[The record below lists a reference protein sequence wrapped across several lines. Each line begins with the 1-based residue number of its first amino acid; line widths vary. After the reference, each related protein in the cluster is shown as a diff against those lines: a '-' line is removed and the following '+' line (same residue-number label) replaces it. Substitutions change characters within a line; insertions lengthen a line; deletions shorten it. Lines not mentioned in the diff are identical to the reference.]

1 MKYKCEMDKINDTY
15 VLIREHLLKL
25 CLLADIVEDVSW
37 QFTEVSALQAEFDE
51 AAQNDDEK
59 EHLAYALENSD
70 EHFCVGVVF
79 WLELHLNK

>member
-1 MKYKCEMDKINDTY
+1 MDKINDTY
-15 VLIREHLLKL
+15 VLIREHLLEL